1 MIVADRN
8 TIIQVLGSLMNKP
21 ELLSDTDKYLLEP
34 MDFSQQLDRF
44 IFSAIYNL
52 YVGGAEKIHTVDID
66 NYLNSN
72 VLAKELI
79 EKENGLQFL
88 QDCEEYG
95 DYSNFSYYYNKLK
108 KINLLRDLSKNNYD
122 ISDFYCEDPLSD
134 NYYAINEKFENMTIN
149 DILNKIK
156 GTYVNLESKYAF
168 NTVVEE
174 SSPADDIEELI
185 EELKIKP
192 EVGVRLQ
199 GEIYNTI
206 VRGGRKKTV
215 YLRSASSGIGKALP
229 NYTKIPTPVGWK
241 TVGEIKIGDYLFDR
255 NGNPTKVI
263 NVFPQGKKQI
273 YKIYFKS
280 GKVAECCKEHLWSYY
295 SNKNDKKPNTLITT
309 TLEELINNK
318 KGLRDRLGGYR
329 WSIPIN
335 KPLNYKEKQYS
346 VPPYIMGLILGD
358 GSFRYTSEQK
368 GFFFS
373 SKDIEL
379 VKAIQEQMGYA
390 EYRKN
395 SEFNHNW
402 SFKYNNNN
410 KHSNVWV
417 EEILK
422 DYSELWNTKS
432 ETKFIPQDYLFGSI
446 QQRYDL
452 LAGLLDTDGHIDEK
466 GRVSYSTVSPFLRD
480 NVVELCESLGLIAT
494 SMTDKRNKYT
504 TGECYTIHIQGSKED
519 KIKFFKLERKL
530 NIAKQYVNNNKRTE
544 RKDRDSIIK
553 IEETDKYTEM
563 TCFLVD
569 NEEHLF
575 LMNNC
580 ICTHNSRMA
589 VGDACYIAYPIR
601 FEPKY
606 NRWISTGQTEKV
618 LYVMTEQDRKE
629 IQTMILAYLT
639 GINEEYFKLG
649 NFLPEHEP
657 RIKKAIEIMKRY
669 KDNLLFA
676 RIPEPT
682 PSIIKNLFRRY
693 NLQYGVNNFFFDY
706 IFSNEAMLSEY
717 RDLKLPEHVCLR
729 LFTTALKNLAI
740 ELDSFICTSTQISE
754 QENDKKSSWKDYHN
768 IAGARAIVHLV
779 DVGCIVSRPTQ
790 EELKLLEGFIQ
801 TYGITP
807 NFVTDFYKNRGGRWT
822 MVRVWS
828 VHDLGTCRKHDLFV
842 TTPDLRPIENFQVVD
857 FIQEKTKEMYE
868 LEKEFNDGQSSNND
882 DELLSILDESP
893 LENVELENKIEQA
906 FGNIHEHK
914 ARIVDKSF
922 EELL

>member
-1 MIVADRN
+1 
-8 TIIQVLGSLMNKP
+8 MNKP

-215 YLRSASSGIGKALP
+215 YLRSASSGIGK
-229 NYTKIPTPVGWK
+229 
-241 TVGEIKIGDYLFDR
+241 
-255 NGNPTKVI
+255 
-263 NVFPQGKKQI
+263 
-273 YKIYFKS
+273 
-280 GKVAECCKEHLWSYY
+280 
-295 SNKNDKKPNTLITT
+295 
-309 TLEELINNK
+309 
-318 KGLRDRLGGYR
+318 
-329 WSIPIN
+329 
-335 KPLNYKEKQYS
+335 
-346 VPPYIMGLILGD
+346 
-358 GSFRYTSEQK
+358 
-368 GFFFS
+368 
-373 SKDIEL
+373 
-379 VKAIQEQMGYA
+379 
-390 EYRKN
+390 
-395 SEFNHNW
+395 
-402 SFKYNNNN
+402 
-410 KHSNVWV
+410 
-417 EEILK
+417 
-422 DYSELWNTKS
+422 
-432 ETKFIPQDYLFGSI
+432 
-446 QQRYDL
+446 
-452 LAGLLDTDGHIDEK
+452 
-466 GRVSYSTVSPFLRD
+466 
-480 NVVELCESLGLIAT
+480 
-494 SMTDKRNKYT
+494 
-504 TGECYTIHIQGSKED
+504 
-519 KIKFFKLERKL
+519 
-530 NIAKQYVNNNKRTE
+530 
-544 RKDRDSIIK
+544 
-553 IEETDKYTEM
+553 
-563 TCFLVD
+563 
-569 NEEHLF
+569 
-575 LMNNC
+575 
-580 ICTHNSRMA
+580 SRQA

-601 FEPKY
+601 YESKY

-618 LYVMTEQDRKE
+618 LYIMTEQDRKE

-649 NFLPEHEP
+649 NFLPEHES

-790 EELKLLEGFIQ
+790 EELKLLEGFTQ

-828 VHDLGTCRKHDLFV
+828 VHDLGTCRKHDLFI
-842 TTPDLRPIENFQVVD
+842 TTPDLKPIEDFQVVD
-857 FIQEKTKEMYE
+857 FVQEKTKEMYE
-868 LEKEFNDGQSSNND
+868 LEKEFNDGQDNNNNND
-882 DELLSILDESP
+882 ESLSILDESP

>member
-1 MIVADRN
+1 
-8 TIIQVLGSLMNKP
+8 MNKP

-215 YLRSASSGIGKALP
+215 YLRSAPSGTGK
-229 NYTKIPTPVGWK
+229 
-241 TVGEIKIGDYLFDR
+241 
-255 NGNPTKVI
+255 
-263 NVFPQGKKQI
+263 
-273 YKIYFKS
+273 
-280 GKVAECCKEHLWSYY
+280 
-295 SNKNDKKPNTLITT
+295 
-309 TLEELINNK
+309 
-318 KGLRDRLGGYR
+318 
-329 WSIPIN
+329 
-335 KPLNYKEKQYS
+335 
-346 VPPYIMGLILGD
+346 
-358 GSFRYTSEQK
+358 
-368 GFFFS
+368 
-373 SKDIEL
+373 
-379 VKAIQEQMGYA
+379 
-390 EYRKN
+390 
-395 SEFNHNW
+395 
-402 SFKYNNNN
+402 
-410 KHSNVWV
+410 
-417 EEILK
+417 
-422 DYSELWNTKS
+422 
-432 ETKFIPQDYLFGSI
+432 
-446 QQRYDL
+446 
-452 LAGLLDTDGHIDEK
+452 
-466 GRVSYSTVSPFLRD
+466 
-480 NVVELCESLGLIAT
+480 
-494 SMTDKRNKYT
+494 
-504 TGECYTIHIQGSKED
+504 
-519 KIKFFKLERKL
+519 
-530 NIAKQYVNNNKRTE
+530 
-544 RKDRDSIIK
+544 
-553 IEETDKYTEM
+553 
-563 TCFLVD
+563 
-569 NEEHLF
+569 
-575 LMNNC
+575 
-580 ICTHNSRMA
+580 SRQA

-601 FEPKY
+601 YESKY
-606 NRWISTGQTEKV
+606 NRWIATGQTEKV

-639 GINEEYFKLG
+639 DINEEYFKFG

-669 KDNLLFA
+669 KNNLLFA
-676 RIPEPT
+676 RVPEPT

-693 NLQYGVNNFFFDY
+693 NLQYGVSNFFFDY

-754 QENDKKSSWKDYHN
+754 PENDKKSSWKDYHN
-768 IAGARAIVHLV
+768 ISGARAIVHLV
-779 DVGCIVSRPTQ
+779 DIGCITSRPTT

-857 FIQEKTKEMYE
+857 FIQEKTKEMYD
-868 LEKEFNDGQSSNND
+868 LEKEFNDGQNNNTD

-893 LENVELENKIEQA
+893 LENIELENKIEQA

>member
-1 MIVADRN
+1 
-8 TIIQVLGSLMNKP
+8 MNKP

-215 YLRSASSGIGKALP
+215 YLRSAPSGTGK
-229 NYTKIPTPVGWK
+229 
-241 TVGEIKIGDYLFDR
+241 
-255 NGNPTKVI
+255 
-263 NVFPQGKKQI
+263 
-273 YKIYFKS
+273 
-280 GKVAECCKEHLWSYY
+280 
-295 SNKNDKKPNTLITT
+295 
-309 TLEELINNK
+309 
-318 KGLRDRLGGYR
+318 
-329 WSIPIN
+329 
-335 KPLNYKEKQYS
+335 
-346 VPPYIMGLILGD
+346 
-358 GSFRYTSEQK
+358 
-368 GFFFS
+368 
-373 SKDIEL
+373 
-379 VKAIQEQMGYA
+379 
-390 EYRKN
+390 
-395 SEFNHNW
+395 
-402 SFKYNNNN
+402 
-410 KHSNVWV
+410 
-417 EEILK
+417 
-422 DYSELWNTKS
+422 
-432 ETKFIPQDYLFGSI
+432 
-446 QQRYDL
+446 
-452 LAGLLDTDGHIDEK
+452 
-466 GRVSYSTVSPFLRD
+466 
-480 NVVELCESLGLIAT
+480 
-494 SMTDKRNKYT
+494 
-504 TGECYTIHIQGSKED
+504 
-519 KIKFFKLERKL
+519 
-530 NIAKQYVNNNKRTE
+530 
-544 RKDRDSIIK
+544 
-553 IEETDKYTEM
+553 
-563 TCFLVD
+563 
-569 NEEHLF
+569 
-575 LMNNC
+575 
-580 ICTHNSRMA
+580 SRQA

-601 FEPKY
+601 YESKY
-606 NRWISTGQTEKV
+606 NRWVATGQTEKV

-639 GINEEYFKLG
+639 DINEEYFKFG

-669 KDNLLFA
+669 KNNLLFA
-676 RIPEPT
+676 RVPEPT

-693 NLQYGVNNFFFDY
+693 NLQYGVSNFFFDY

-754 QENDKKSSWKDYHN
+754 PENDKKSSWKDYHN
-768 IAGARAIVHLV
+768 ISGARAIVHLV
-779 DVGCIVSRPTQ
+779 DIGCITSRPTT

-857 FIQEKTKEMYE
+857 FIQEKTKEMYD
-868 LEKEFNDGQSSNND
+868 LEKEFNDGQNSNTD

-893 LENVELENKIEQA
+893 LENIELENKIEQA